1 MKKTLVAIAAVVA
14 TTGAMA
20 DVTISGI
27 IDQSFMQTTAKD
39 SSAGTTART
48 SVIGGQ
54 YTGSDLNI
62 GGSED
67 LGDGLKASF
76 QFGMSP
82 SPDSD
87 FLNANG
93 DNYPYANYVSFLAL
107 SGSFGSIKVGQF
119 WSPLH
124 ITSATYDAADYSQVN
139 NNMQVSQGAS
149 GTTGGNIGQLIANQ
163 IQYTLPTLV
172 EGLTLQVG
180 NAQGETAGSTVGNQS
195 NSGAMYTTGAFSV
208 GYAMSIVETSATTDT
223 TNTSAGVSYN
233 LGVAKLFY
241 SVQTR
246 KLSSATATDQGNQYG
261 VQIPFGA
268 FKVGI
273 QATDYTTPSMAAN
286 TGGNG
291 YNILLKYDLSKR
303 TSVIA
308 QTGTTKITGGTNS
321 GDTSS
326 TSAVGLVHFF

>member
-27 IDQSFMQTTAKD
+27 VDQAFMQTTAKD
-39 SSAGTTART
+39 SSAGTTAT
-48 SVIGGQ
+48 TTVIDGQ

-76 QFGMSP
+76 QLGMAP
-82 SPDSD
+82 GPDSAT
-87 FLNANG
+87 NSYG
-93 DNYPYANYVSFLAL
+93 NYVSFIAL
-107 SGSFGSIKVGQF
+107 SGSFGSIKLGQF

-124 ITSATYDAADYSQVN
+124 ITSATYDASDYSQL
-139 NNMQVSQGAS
+139 NMDSQVTQGAS
-149 GTTGGNIGQLIANQ
+149 GTTGGNVGQLIANQ
-163 IQYTLPTLV
+163 IQYTLPTLL

-180 NAQGETAGSTVGNQS
+180 NAQGETAGSTVGNQI
-195 NSGAMYTTGAFSV
+195 NYGAMYTTGALSV
-208 GYAMSIVETSATTDT
+208 GYASSIVETSATADT

-233 LGVAKLFY
+233 LGVVKLFY

-246 KLSSATATDQGNQYG
+246 KLTTLAATDQGNQYG

-273 QATDYTTPSMAAN
+273 QATDYATPSMATN

-326 TSAVGLVHFF
+326 TSAVGLLHFF